1 MTRVITGLG
10 DRMLGALLRTT
21 EAGACIPE
29 HGQSCGTVPCSGGY
43 CGSDG
48 RWFQKYCTAKF
59 NCYGNCL
66 STGTFARYQ
75 KTGALC

>member
-10 DRMLGALLRTT
+10 DRMLGALLRTA

-29 HGQSCGTVPCSGGY
+29 NGQSCGTVPCSGGY
-43 CGSDG
+43 CGADG
-48 RWFQKYCTAKF
+48 RWYQKYCTAKY

-66 STGTFARYQ
+66 STGIFARYQ
-75 KTGALC
+75 RTQALC